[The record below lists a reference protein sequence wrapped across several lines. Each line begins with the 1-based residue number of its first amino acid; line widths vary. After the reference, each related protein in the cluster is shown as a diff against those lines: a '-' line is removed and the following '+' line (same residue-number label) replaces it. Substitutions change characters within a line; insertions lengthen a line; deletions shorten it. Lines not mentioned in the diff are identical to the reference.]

1 MAYMWNQTVIDTTNN
16 MLTNPDF
23 SNMVKYNFQLQ
34 ICRNITKPMDPGS
47 CNVTSP
53 VYMVRPLHVT
63 CRLLMVS
70 KLSTCASDI
79 PVNASYCCTN

>member
-53 VYMVRPLHVT
+53 VYMMDATSGT
-63 CRLLMVS
+63 CNALGSLDVA
-70 KLSTCASDI
+70 TIA
-79 PVNASYCCTN
+79 VNPFMDGGCLDV